1 MLIIAAFF
9 MVGVIMGDWILLPPE
24 TVLALALLAAGV
36 ALAAVWLGQRCDG
49 AVAQRVGFLDDRL
62 GMVSGVADAVRQG
75 ALIIT
80 IVLMG
85 WANYVRQTAPI
96 SPNDLRQ
103 LIPKEGAIVTLRGEL
118 AATPTRRRAGVVER
132 TSLRIRA
139 ESITQRGQSQPAHG
153 TVMVTTTNQLG
164 EDFYAG
170 QIVEVDGVLIQPE
183 HAKAPGLYD
192 RRESLRRRGIYFE
205 LNTDKLTRWKL
216 IPQSPSPRR
225 PLADR
230 FRAWAR
236 HNLSRGL
243 PEQDEAL
250 ELLWAMSLGWR
261 TALTGEVAAPFMQSG
276 TMHFF
281 AISGLH
287 IGLVAGIFV
296 ILLRVMRVPRAWV
309 GVVAIPL
316 LWFYTAATGWQP
328 SAVRATVMMTLI
340 LAAWSLK
347 RPVNILNSLGMA
359 AFLILLWD
367 PQQLFRASFQLSF
380 AVVFSLALVMPP
392 IVERLQTGV
401 RPDPFLP
408 RELWPRWRRWILE
421 PSYWLVGAIAVSF
434 CAWLASLPLIAHY
447 FHLFNPVALLANV
460 PVVACGTL
468 ALASCMGSFI
478 CGGWLEPLTVLFNHS
493 AWFFMNCMM
502 AISQWTA
509 DLPGAWQ
516 YVRAPAPWMMAG
528 WYAVLFGVGTGWFFK
543 PNVRRWASAV
553 GGVFVVLLLASWQTD
568 RQEVRLTMLPEGP
581 MIHVEASAHTSGL
594 LIDTGDAMAVEYTV
608 QRHLQ
613 TRGVDAL
620 HAVALT
626 HGIGHHIGGFTNLLA
641 AQPLERVYLSHAKSS
656 SRFQKIVLAELAQSG
671 KLQRTVSAG
680 DIIGP
685 WTVLH
690 PAKADDFSRS
700 TDDAMVL
707 RGEFHGVRV
716 LLLSDVGPDG
726 CQAMMARDGDLR
738 ADIVVA
744 AIPSYGEPLNP
755 GLLRIINPKVIIIH
769 DSKYP
774 ITERASA
781 ELLNR
786 LRASG
791 AAVFSVRK
799 EKGIRLSITR
809 GDWRLENSTGVLWH
823 SREK

>member
-1 MLIIAAFF
+1 
-9 MVGVIMGDWILLPPE
+9 
-24 TVLALALLAAGV
+24 
-36 ALAAVWLGQRCDG
+36 
-49 AVAQRVGFLDDRL
+49 
-62 GMVSGVADAVRQG
+62 
-75 ALIIT
+75 
-80 IVLMG
+80 
-85 WANYVRQTAPI
+85 
-96 SPNDLRQ
+96 
-103 LIPKEGAIVTLRGEL
+103 
-118 AATPTRRRAGVVER
+118 
-132 TSLRIRA
+132 
-139 ESITQRGQSQPAHG
+139 
-153 TVMVTTTNQLG
+153 
-164 EDFYAG
+164 
-170 QIVEVDGVLIQPE
+170 
-183 HAKAPGLYD
+183 
-192 RRESLRRRGIYFE
+192 
-205 LNTDKLTRWKL
+205 
-216 IPQSPSPRR
+216 
-225 PLADR
+225 
-230 FRAWAR
+230 
-236 HNLSRGL
+236 
-243 PEQDEAL
+243 
-250 ELLWAMSLGWR
+250 
-261 TALTGEVAAPFMQSG
+261 
-276 TMHFF
+276 
-281 AISGLH
+281 
-287 IGLVAGIFV
+287 
-296 ILLRVMRVPRAWV
+296 
-309 GVVAIPL
+309 
-316 LWFYTAATGWQP
+316 
-328 SAVRATVMMTLI
+328 
-340 LAAWSLK
+340 
-347 RPVNILNSLGMA
+347 
-359 AFLILLWD
+359 
-367 PQQLFRASFQLSF
+367 
-380 AVVFSLALVMPP
+380 
-392 IVERLQTGV
+392 
-401 RPDPFLP
+401 
-408 RELWPRWRRWILE
+408 
-421 PSYWLVGAIAVSF
+421 
-434 CAWLASLPLIAHY
+434 
-447 FHLFNPVALLANV
+447 
-460 PVVACGTL
+460 
-468 ALASCMGSFI
+468 
-478 CGGWLEPLTVLFNHS
+478 
-493 AWFFMNCMM
+493 
-502 AISQWTA
+502 
-509 DLPGAWQ
+509 
-516 YVRAPAPWMMAG
+516 
-528 WYAVLFGVGTGWFFK
+528 VGTGWFFK
-543 PNVRRWASAV
+543 PNVRRWALGGA
-553 GGVFVVLLLASWQTD
+553 GVFVFLLLASWQTD
-568 RQEVRLTMLPEGP
+568 RQEVRLTMLLEGP

-620 HAVALT
+620 HALALT